1 MKTKMKIGLFGYG
14 CVGQGFYKALN
25 QSPNIDAEIK
35 KIVVKDKYKE
45 RDLPQ
50 KYFTYQASDILI
62 DTEINT
68 VVELIDDADKAYDI
82 VKSALSLGKHV
93 VSANKKLIAEH
104 LDELIN
110 LAKEKDVSFLYEA
123 SVCASIPIIRN
134 LEDYFKSDEIKG
146 FQGICNGTTNYI
158 LSRTN
163 QGLTYDKALA
173 EAQDLGFAE
182 TDPTLD
188 VDGYDAKYK
197 LIILLKHAFGVGTEP
212 DEVFNCGIRHI
223 QPEHVTFAENQGYKI
238 KLFSFA
244 QKIGEKV
251 FGFVAPF
258 LISPKHPN
266 YHVEN
271 EFNAVNVDAKW
282 SHQQLFLGKG
292 AGSEPTASA
301 VLSDV
306 TALDEGY
313 KYSYTQSNS
322 ETHNLFTNN
331 FYLKIYLASQKQKH
345 IEDIAFLITDKSYQS
360 NDFYCKTG
368 WVNFQHLKEIDF
380 NKTPDL
386 FFAVLPKEPK
396 LSLDKVDKILSDEY
410 ELVSE

>member
-1 MKTKMKIGLFGYG
+1 MKKKINIGLFGYG
-14 CVGQGFYKALN
+14 CVGQGFYKALK

-50 KYFTYQASDILI
+50 KHFTFQASDILI

-68 VVELIDDADKAYDI
+68 VVELIDDADAAYNI
-82 VKSALSLGKHV
+82 VKSALHQGKHV

-104 LDELIN
+104 LDELIT
-110 LAKEKDVSFLYEA
+110 LAQEKGVSFLYEA

-163 QGLTYDKALA
+163 QGLTYKKALA

-182 TDPTLD
+182 SDPTLD
-188 VDGYDAKYK
+188 VDGFDAKYK
-197 LIILLKHAFGVGTEP
+197 LIILLKHAFGVSSKP
-212 DEVFNCGIRHI
+212 SEVFNCGIRHI
-223 QPEHVTFAENQGYKI
+223 LPEHVAFANEQQFKI

-244 QKIGEKV
+244 QKTNGKV
-251 FGFVAPF
+251 LGFVAPF
-258 LISPKHPN
+258 LISTQHAH

-271 EFNAVNVDAKW
+271 EFNAVNVNARW
-282 SHQQLFLGKG
+282 SHEQLFLGKG

-306 TALDEGY
+306 TALKTHY
-313 KYSYTQSNS
+313 QYAYAQSHS
-322 ETHNLFTNN
+322 EPTYVFTND
-331 FYLKIYLASQKQKH
+331 FYLKIYLASPNQKRL
-345 IEDIAFLITDKSYQS
+345 EDIPFEVIDEAHQS
-360 NDFYCKTG
+360 DDYYYKTG
-368 WVNFQHLKEIDF
+368 WVNFKQLNAIDF

-386 FFAVLPKEPK
+386 FFAVLPEEPK
-396 LSLDKVDKILSDEY
+396 LSLKDVDNVFKDEY
-410 ELVSE
+410 LLSAQ

>member
-1 MKTKMKIGLFGYG
+1 MKTKINIGLFGYG
-14 CVGQGFYKALN
+14 CVGQGFYKALK
-25 QSPNIDAEIK
+25 QSPNVNAEIK

-50 KYFTYQASDILI
+50 KYFTFQASDILI

-68 VVELIDDADKAYDI
+68 VVELIDDADAAYDI
-82 VKSALSLGKHV
+82 VKSALNLGKHV

-110 LAKEKDVSFLYEA
+110 LAKEKGVSFLYEA

-182 TDPTLD
+182 SDPTLD
-188 VDGYDAKYK
+188 VDGFDAKYK
-197 LIILLKHAFGVGTEP
+197 LIILLKHAFGVSTQP
-212 DEVFNCGIRHI
+212 NEVFNCGIRNI
-223 QPEHVTFAENQGYKI
+223 LTEHVAFADEENYKI

-244 QKIGEKV
+244 QKIDEKV

-271 EFNAVNVDAKW
+271 EFNAVNVNAKW
-282 SHQQLFLGKG
+282 SHEQLFLGKG

-306 TALDEGY
+306 TALNDDY
-313 KYSYTQSNS
+313 KYDYAQSNS
-322 ETHNLFTNN
+322 ETSNAFTND
-331 FYLKIYLASQKQKH
+331 FYLKIYLACQDQKH
-345 IEDIAFLITDKSYQS
+345 LEDIAFEITDKVHQS
-360 NDFYCKTG
+360 DDYYYKTG
-368 WVNFQHLKEIDF
+368 WVNFQNLKTIDF

-386 FFAVLPKEPK
+386 FFAVLPEEPK
-396 LSLDKVDKILSDEY
+396 LSLKDVDEVLKEEY
-410 ELVSE
+410 ELSAE